1 MILCVVG
8 AGGKGMILDM
18 DKSVVECEVSHEV
31 MEKVYWSVDD

>member
-1 MILCVVG
+1 MLCVVG
-8 AGGKGMILDM
+8 TGGEEMILDM